1 MASTLKDVAA
11 FASVHPSTVSRV
23 LRGKENI
30 PISAKTRKRIFE
42 AVRELNYRPD
52 KTARALRMRKSDAV
66 GLVIP
71 NIASPYFSGIA
82 KTLDILCHNVGYSFM
97 IYDTNENQEKEIRV
111 IEDLLSRGVDGLII
125 APVQD
130 ADSHISQLVEQNIPL
145 VLIDRDFENMAT
157 HAVICDD
164 EMSAY
169 KAVSYLSDLG
179 HKRIGFVSGRQNL
192 YPVLKRLDGYR
203 KALNDF
209 KLEKDFAL
217 IASGGPTLESGY
229 ASAVNLLSLPNAPTA
244 LLVSGTIITVGVLKA
259 IQEKGLSIP
268 EDVSVISYTDTL
280 YAPFL
285 STPITTISHSVQ
297 EIAEK
302 AFELLHRQIDSSDKG
317 DIPKV
322 IVQEH
327 LYKRA
332 STAPAR

>member
-11 FASVHPSTVSRV
+11 LAGVHPSTVSRV

-30 PISAKTRKRIFE
+30 PISKTTKSRIFE
-42 AVRELNYRPD
+42 AVKELNYRPD
-52 KTARALRMRKSDAV
+52 KTARALRLRKSDAV

-82 KTLDILCHNVGYSFM
+82 KTLDTLCHNAGYSLM
-97 IYDTNENQEKEIRV
+97 IYDTNENQEKEIQV
-111 IEDLLSRGVDGLII
+111 IEDLLGRGVDGLII

-130 ADSHISQLVEQNIPL
+130 ADSHIRQLVEQNIPL
-145 VLIDRDFENMAT
+145 VLIDRDFENMQT

-164 EMSAY
+164 EISAY
-169 KAVSYLSDLG
+169 KAVSCLSELG
-179 HKRIGFVSGRQNL
+179 HKRIGFISGRQNL
-192 YPVLKRLDGYR
+192 YPVLKRLEGYR

-209 KLEKDFAL
+209 DLEKDPAF

-229 ASAVNLLSLPNAPTA
+229 VSAVNLLSLPNAPTA
-244 LLVSGTIITVGVLKA
+244 LLVSGTIITVGSLKA

-268 EDVSVISYTDTL
+268 EDVSIISYTDTI

-285 STPITTISHSVQ
+285 STPITTISHSVK
-297 EIAEK
+297 EIAEN
-302 AFELLHRQIDSSDKG
+302 AFKLLHRQMDSAAKTKVS
-317 DIPKV
+317 KV
-322 IVQEH
+322 IVQTH

-332 STAPAR
+332 STARAL

>member
-1 MASTLKDVAA
+1 MASTLKDVAMLA
-11 FASVHPSTVSRV
+11 GVHSSTVSRV

-30 PISAKTRKRIFE
+30 PVSEETRQRILE
-42 AVRELNYRPD
+42 AVRQLNYRPD

-82 KTLDILCHNVGYSFM
+82 KELDILCHNAGYSLM
-97 IYDTNENQEKEIRV
+97 IYDTNENQEKEIVV
-111 IEDLLSRGVDGLII
+111 IEDLLSRGVDGFVI

-130 ADSHISQLVEQNIPL
+130 ADSHIRQLVEQNIPL
-145 VLIDRDFENMAT
+145 VLIDRDFETMET

-203 KALNDF
+203 KGLNDF
-209 KLEKDFAL
+209 NLEKDPAF

-229 ASAVNLLSLPNAPTA
+229 ASTVNLLSLPNKPTA

-268 EDVSVISYTDTL
+268 EDVSIISYTDTI

-285 STPITTISHSVQ
+285 STPITTISHSVK

-302 AFELLHRQIDSSDKG
+302 AFELLHQEMNTSTKG
-317 DIPKV
+317 DVPKV
-322 IVQEH
+322 IVQTH

-332 STAPAR
+332 STAPAH